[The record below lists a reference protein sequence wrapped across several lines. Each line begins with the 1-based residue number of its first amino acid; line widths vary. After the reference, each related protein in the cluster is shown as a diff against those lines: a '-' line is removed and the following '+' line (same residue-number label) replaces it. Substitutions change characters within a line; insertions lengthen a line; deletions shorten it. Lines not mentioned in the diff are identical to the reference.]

1 MASALVIG
9 IGNPLRGD
17 DAFGPRVAE
26 GLAARGIPAVTHQ
39 GDGLGLIHLW
49 EGRSPVHLVDAARS
63 DELPGRLWRL
73 ELGAEA
79 LPAELTGATS
89 HRVGVAEAVELAR
102 ALDRLPERLVV
113 HAVAAR
119 AFDFGE
125 AMTPAVEAMV
135 EVLVQAVAAELGDG

>member
-1 MASALVIG
+1 MSAPLVIG

-26 GLAARGIPAVTHQ
+26 GLAARGLAAVSHQ

-63 DELPGRLWRL
+63 NEQPGRLWRL
-73 ELGAEA
+73 ELGPEA

-89 HRVGVAEAVELAR
+89 HLVGVAEAVELAR
-102 ALDRLPERLVV
+102 ALDRLPEQLVV

-119 AFDFGE
+119 AFGFGE
-125 AMTPAVEAMV
+125 AMTPAVEGMV
-135 EVLVQAVAAELGDG
+135 DVLVQALAAELGGR